1 MATRTAK
8 ATTKVERTADAANTQ
23 LVDYGSIATQLVG
36 YGTIAQMMARPFEI
50 WLRWQAD
57 MLKAAEPVT
66 TGWLER
72 RREGTE
78 AALEAIE
85 KLAACR
91 DLSEAASIHSDWLDG
106 AMKRLNSDIEVLTE
120 QAMAMSREAFT
131 ASRNA
136 TQTSSEAHTSPPHRA
151 AEREPQIEVRPVSP

>member
-72 RREGTE
+72 RRESTE

-85 KLAACR
+85 KLAGCR
-91 DLSEAASIHSDWLDG
+91 DFSEVASIQSNWLDG
-106 AMKRLNSDIEVLTE
+106 AMKRLNSNRASDGHV
-120 QAMAMSREAFT
+120 AGGVHREPERDSNFIRGGYFTT
-131 ASRNA
+131 ASGG
-136 TQTSSEAHTSPPHRA
+136 
-151 AEREPQIEVRPVSP
+151 